1 MGKMQTKVG
10 LVLML
15 QDYSFNLMNKEELK
29 ISPKSFVLQPTSGIS
44 LKITKR
50 VK

>member
-15 QDYSFNLMNKEELK
+15 KDYTYNLVDTDELK
-29 ISPKSFVLQPTSGIS
+29 MSPKSFVLQPTTGIN
-44 LKITKR
+44 LKISKR
-50 VK
+50 IK

>member
-15 QDYSFNLMNKEELK
+15 QEYSYNSVNKEELK
-29 ISPKSFVLQPTSGIS
+29 MSPKSFVLQPTTGIN
-44 LKITKR
+44 LKISKR

>member
-15 QDYSFNLMNKEELK
+15 QEYTYILVNTDELK
-29 ISPKSFVLQPTSGIS
+29 MTAKSFVLQPTTGIN
-44 LKITKR
+44 LKISKR
-50 VK
+50 IR

>member
-1 MGKMQTKVG
+1 MGKLQTMVG

-15 QDYSFNLMNKEELK
+15 QEYTYNLVSTDELKLSAKSFILQPTTGINLK
-29 ISPKSFVLQPTSGIS
+29 IS
-44 LKITKR
+44 KR